1 MIRTLAAATKRLH
14 IGRFLL
20 IVVLAII
27 LLLVGFVLRGFVPTG
42 WIQQFQI
49 GSLTLPNQVV
59 QTPLPVASKT
69 EQVGVV
75 SGLTATGRSSPTLG
89 LSATPTATRS
99 NATSIGMVTVI
110 TLTPTSETRATD
122 PVLTSTLPVSSGQ
135 EQATLSPATATLP
148 ARPTPL
154 PSETGE
160 PTDTLTP
167 DTALPTLAP
176 ELSPVIANIRS
187 ELQNLYRIFEVT
199 QVMLQTFRQGQPTG
213 EEITALRAQLIV
225 VDQRMEKLTAQ
236 LRSAQ
241 AASETF
247 GTDARISPGQVRDL
261 LMLMQE
267 ALDMLQ
273 SLLANPAADST
284 TLALA
289 QPILEQLQGM
299 MELIISLVEPM

>member
-148 ARPTPL
+148 ASPTPL

-299 MELIISLVEPM
+299 MEQIISLVVPM